1 MLPPIFGPFN
11 PTRNPKLENE
21 RFDFNNANTTI
32 SNTPTSASLPQIP
45 ATVVKTNENVNTSNT
60 EQLKIAMQKEEAG
73 LAQPYSNGD
82 LKPSEL
88 ADALQKS
95 ITETQVSYSKPPNY
109 PTGLEPYKSIEV
121 PPPSNAQSA
130 VPKIQNVSIDEPNL
144 LTNLDDTAKNAL
156 EQTLQSDIDKLES
169 GKIGEDSD
177 NDLLALASV
186 DAPGGSSD
194 KDDNTP
200 LSVADI
206 RALLQLTKLAERES
220 FSKKQGLPYP
230 QQITRARALR
240 LLRKPGIR
248 RLVRLLV
255 KKRLSPRIIAML
267 KRRKMLE
274 MRQQL
279 LNNLHKRL
287 IDRKRSDALKKL
299 VSIWNKKYQYLR
311 ARNSTYSN
319 NIRVNPLPKFGK

>member
-1 MLPPIFGPFN
+1 M
-11 PTRNPKLENE
+11 
-21 RFDFNNANTTI
+21 
-32 SNTPTSASLPQIP
+32 PQIP

-73 LAQPYSNGD
+73 LVQAYSNGD

-95 ITETQVSYSKPPNY
+95 IAETQVSYSKPPSY
-109 PTGLEPYKSIEV
+109 PSGLEPFKSPEV
-121 PPPSNAQSA
+121 SPPLNTQSA
-130 VPKIQNVSIDEPNL
+130 VPRIQNVSTDEPNL
-144 LTNLDDTAKNAL
+144 LTNLDDTAK
-156 EQTLQSDIDKLES
+156 SDIDKLES

-206 RALLQLTKLAERES
+206 RALLQLTKLAEKES

>member
-1 MLPPIFGPFN
+1 M
-11 PTRNPKLENE
+11 
-21 RFDFNNANTTI
+21 
-32 SNTPTSASLPQIP
+32 PQIP

-60 EQLKIAMQKEEAG
+60 EQLKIAMQKEEVG

-95 ITETQVSYSKPPNY
+95 IAETQVSYSKPHNY
-109 PTGLEPYKSIEV
+109 PSGLEPYKSPEV
-121 PPPSNAQSA
+121 YPSSNAQSA

-144 LTNLDDTAKNAL
+144 LKNLDDTAKNVL

-186 DAPGGSSD
+186 DAPSGSND

-206 RALLQLTKLAERES
+206 RALLQLTKLAEKES

-240 LLRKPGIR
+240 LLRKPNIR

-255 KKRLSPRIIAML
+255 KKRLSPKIISML

-279 LNNLHKRL
+279 LSNLHKRL